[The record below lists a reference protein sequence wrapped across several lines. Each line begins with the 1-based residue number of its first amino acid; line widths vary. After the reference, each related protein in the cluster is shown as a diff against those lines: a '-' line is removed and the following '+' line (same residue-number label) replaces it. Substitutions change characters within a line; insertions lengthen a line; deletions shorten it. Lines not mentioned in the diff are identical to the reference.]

1 MTETPDLTLYF
12 ALHDAMRRSSTRLHE
27 AVQTADR
34 GRSRAISRWF
44 TGFVG
49 ELRMHHTVEDD
60 VFFPALAERVPT
72 FDEHGPELAGD
83 HHRMDE
89 ILDDLGA
96 TLRRVADSLD
106 WAPDHETAVR
116 LAAELRDLLDVHL
129 DHEDADVV
137 PLFARHFSAEEYDGL
152 RERADKIAFDTKQ
165 AFWTVPWLVANV
177 DDATKQKLMVEAPLP
192 LRIVWYLSRR
202 RYARSERAALGAYDR
217 VASS

>member
-1 MTETPDLTLYF
+1 MTDTPDLTLYY

-27 AVQTADR
+27 AVRTADR
-34 GRSRAISRWF
+34 HRTGAISRWF

-49 ELRMHHTVEDD
+49 ELRMHHTVEDE

-72 FDEHGPELAGD
+72 YQEHGPELTAD

-106 WAPDHETAVR
+106 WAPDHDTAVR

-137 PLFARHFSAEEYDGL
+137 PLFGRHFTAAEYDGL
-152 RERADKIAFDTKQ
+152 RERADKVALSAKQ

-177 DDATKQKLMVEAPLP
+177 DAETQAKLMAEAPLP
-192 LRIVWYLSRR
+192 LRIVWRLSRR
-202 RYARSERAALGAYDR
+202 RYARLEEEALGYER